1 MRERGAEVLDGRP
14 GDHVIIYSWNICR
27 SADAWR
33 QLAESDSD
41 VALVQEAVAPPPGL
55 NIEADDAPWSRG
67 GAGLVRAWRAAVA
80 RISERVSM
88 HARPCLSISDARM
101 AQLVSCRAGTMAVAE
116 VRMPDDEPI
125 IVVSMYAAWERPA
138 AETKSPWIVADASAH
153 RLISDLS
160 LLVGSQRGHGII
172 AAGDLNILYGYGENR
187 SPYWARRYMTVFD
200 RMEAIGL
207 RFVGPQSPNGVQAD
221 PWPRE
226 LPADSKNVPTFRTR
240 RRDPST
246 ATRQLDFVF
255 ASESIADRVQ
265 TAALNR
271 TEEWGP
277 SDHCRVRIVV
287 T

>member
-1 MRERGAEVLDGRP
+1 M
-14 GDHVIIYSWNICR
+14 IIYSWNICK

-33 QLAESDSD
+33 QLAESDGD
-41 VALVQEAVAPPPGL
+41 VALVQEAVAPHTDL
-55 NIEADDAPWSRG
+55 NIEVDDAPWSTA
-67 GAGLVRAWRAAVA
+67 GAARAWRTAVA
-80 RISERVSM
+80 RLSDRVSIR
-88 HARPCLSISDARM
+88 ARPCLSITEAETG
-101 AQLVSCRAGTMAVAE
+101 QLVSCRAGTMAVAD
-116 VRMPDDEPI
+116 VHMPDDVPF
-125 IVVSMYAAWERPA
+125 IVVSMYAAWESPA
-138 AETKSPWIVADASAH
+138 AKSSWIVADASAH

-160 LLVGSQRGHGII
+160 LLVGSQRSHRII
-172 AAGDLNILYGYGENR
+172 VSGDFNILYGYGENG

-200 RMEAIGL
+200 RMAAIGL

-221 PWPRE
+221 PWPTE
-226 LPADSKNVPTFRTR
+226 LPVDSKNVPTFRR
-240 RRDPST
+240 HRRDPST

-271 TEEWGP
+271 PEEWGS